1 MPSTLRKIAKGA
13 AYAGG
18 SIVGA
23 LVLYGVAAVGLS
35 AVPVGKRGHSAPD
48 AIEAYVLSNGV
59 HTDIVVPVRNAQ
71 MDWTQLVRYTDTPA
85 ADSSMRYVGFGWG
98 DKGFYL
104 DTPTWAELKPS
115 TAFKAMFWLGES
127 AMHTTFHNQ
136 PVEGSDCV
144 KIYLS
149 PAQYSQ
155 LIEFIRNSFD
165 YDVQGRVEHIQG
177 HSYGQHDAFYEAK
190 RTYNLF
196 YTCNSWANEAL
207 KAAGQ
212 RAAFWTPFDA
222 GIFWHYRDGGK

>member
-13 AYAGG
+13 AYVGG

-35 AVPVGKRGHSAPD
+35 AVPVGQRGQPAPD

-59 HTDIVVPVRNAQ
+59 HTDIVVPVSSEQ
-71 MDWTQLVRYTDTPA
+71 MDWTRLVRYTDTPA

-127 AMHTTFHNQ
+127 AMHTTFHHQ
-136 PVEGSDCV
+136 PTEGTDCV

-155 LIEFIRNSFD
+155 LIDFIRSSFD
-165 YDVQGRVEHIQG
+165 YDAQGRVEHIQG

-222 GIFWHYRDGGK
+222 GIFWHYRDNGK